1 LKSGLDAFTFNLCN
15 TLGMTER
22 RRKRPRDPLALA
34 KMIGD
39 IATGQASDT
48 EPDKRNPAAV
58 EMGRLG
64 GQKGGKARATKLSSE
79 QRKEI
84 AKKAAQ
90 KRWANR

>member
-1 LKSGLDAFTFNLCN
+1 MKFIADAFAFALCN
-15 TLGMTER
+15 NLDMAER
-22 RRKRPRDPLALA
+22 QRKRPRDPLALA

-64 GQKGGKARATKLSSE
+64 GQKGGRARAERLTPE
-79 QRKEI
+79 QRREI
-84 AKKAAQ
+84 AQKAAQ
-90 KRWANR
+90 KRWSK

>member
-1 LKSGLDAFTFNLCN
+1 MAEK
-15 TLGMTER
+15 R
-22 RRKRPRDPLALA
+22 KKRPRDPLALA

-64 GQKGGKARATKLSSE
+64 GQKGGRKRADRLTPE
-79 QRKEI
+79 RRREI
-84 AKKAAQ
+84 AQKAAQ
-90 KRWANR
+90 ARWSK

>member
-1 LKSGLDAFTFNLCN
+1 LKSGLGAFALNVCDN
-15 TLGMTER
+15 GCMAEKR
-22 RRKRPRDPLALA
+22 KKRPRDPLALA

-64 GQKGGKARATKLSSE
+64 GQKGGRARADRLTPE
-79 QRKEI
+79 QRREI
-84 AKKAAQ
+84 AQKAAQ
-90 KRWANR
+90 KRWTK

>member
-1 LKSGLDAFTFNLCN
+1 MA
-15 TLGMTER
+15 ER
-22 RRKRPRDPLALA
+22 QRKRPRDPLALA

-64 GQKGGKARATKLSSE
+64 GQKGGRARADKLTPAK
-79 QRKEI
+79 RREI
-84 AKKAAQ
+84 AQKAAQ
-90 KRWANR
+90 KRWSK

>member
-1 LKSGLDAFTFNLCN
+1 
-15 TLGMTER
+15 MVER

-58 EMGRLG
+58 ELGR
-64 GQKGGKARATKLSSE
+64 KGGLKGGPARARKLSATK
-79 QRKEI
+79 RKQL
-84 AKKAAQ
+84 AKRAVL
-90 KRWANR
+90 KRWAARSDPD

>member
-1 LKSGLDAFTFNLCN
+1 LKSGLGAFAFDVCDS
-15 TLGMTER
+15 GCMAER
-22 RRKRPRDPLALA
+22 RKKRPRDPLALA

-64 GQKGGKARATKLSSE
+64 GQKGGRARAERLTPE
-79 QRKEI
+79 QRREI
-84 AKKAAQ
+84 AQKATQ
-90 KRWANR
+90 KRWSK

>member
-15 TLGMTER
+15 THGMAEK
-22 RRKRPRDPLALA
+22 RRKRPRDPLSLA

-64 GQKGGKARATKLSSE
+64 GQKGGRARADRLTPE
-79 QRKEI
+79 QRREI
-84 AKKAAQ
+84 AQKAAQ
-90 KRWANR
+90 KRWSK